1 MKSTSPSLRGLAAM
15 AIMASFAVFSPRS
28 IAGDNLIENGNF
40 ESGLEGWEIF
50 IGPEFKD
57 AGAVATAETTQESAH
72 DSTTAAVI
80 KTDLPIRYG
89 LSTQRKYLIP
99 VEAGGKYRISG
110 WVKLADGAEAQ
121 PGRAAIYIR
130 LGLMQDQTKATQ
142 DPQGNIHVGLNG
154 QVVRTPDWNR
164 LITAKLPFDWT
175 KIESEVEI
183 PDGHS
188 YVAIGLFVDRIK
200 GAAYWDDIVLEK
212 VSD

>member
-1 MKSTSPSLRGLAAM
+1 MSGLAASAA
-15 AIMASFAVFSPRS
+15 AIFLLAVCPSGV
-28 IAGDNLIENGNF
+28 AGDNLIENGNF
-40 ESGLEGWEIF
+40 ESGLDGWELF

-57 AGAVATAETTQESAH
+57 AGAVATVSTTQEVAH
-72 DSTTAAVI
+72 DSTTSAVV

-99 VEAGGKYRISG
+99 VDAGGKYRISG

-130 LGLMQDQTKATQ
+130 LGLMQDQTKPTQ
-142 DPQGNIHVGLNG
+142 DPLGNIHVGLNG

-200 GAAYWDDIVLEK
+200 GTAYWDDIVLEK

>member
-1 MKSTSPSLRGLAAM
+1 MRSLAAV
-15 AIMASFAVFSPRS
+15 AILVLFAIFPPM
-28 IAGDNLIENGNF
+28 ILAGDNLIENGNF
-40 ESGLEGWEIF
+40 ESGLDGWELF

-57 AGAVATAETTQESAH
+57 AGAVATAETTREVAH

-99 VEAGGKYRISG
+99 VDAGGKYRISG
-110 WVKLADGAEAQ
+110 WVRLADGAEAE

-130 LGLMQDQTKATQ
+130 LGLMQDQTKPTQ

-154 QVVRTPDWNR
+154 QVVRTPEWNQ

-175 KIESEVEI
+175 KIESEVVI

-200 GAAYWDDIVLEK
+200 GTAYWDDIVLEK

>member
-1 MKSTSPSLRGLAAM
+1 MKSLLPPLRGIAALALPVLFLTINPQAM
-15 AIMASFAVFSPRS
+15 
-28 IAGDNLIENGNF
+28 AGDNLIENGNF
-40 ESGLEGWEIF
+40 ESGLDGWELF

-57 AGAVATAETTQESAH
+57 AGAVAEMDTTREVTH
-72 DSTTAAVI
+72 DSTTAAVV

-89 LSTQRKYLIP
+89 LSTQRKYLVP
-99 VEAGGKYRISG
+99 VDAGGKYRISG
-110 WVKLADGAEAQ
+110 WVKLAEGAEAQ

-130 LGLMQDQTKATQ
+130 LGLMQDQTKPTQ
-142 DPQGNIHVGLNG
+142 DPQGNIHVGLGG
-154 QVVRTPDWNR
+154 QVVRTPEWNR
-164 LITAKLPFDWT
+164 LITTKLPFDWT

-200 GAAYWDDIVLEK
+200 GTAYWDDIVLEK